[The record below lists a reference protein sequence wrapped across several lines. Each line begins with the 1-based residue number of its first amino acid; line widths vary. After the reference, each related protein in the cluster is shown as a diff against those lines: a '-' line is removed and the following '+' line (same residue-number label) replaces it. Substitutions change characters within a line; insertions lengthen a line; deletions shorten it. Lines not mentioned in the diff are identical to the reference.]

1 MTVAAISSRMRR
13 PFSAASGAIAVSIG
27 IVLVASPTAHAA
39 PTDYQF
45 PNPVVGIIAT
55 PPPWYW
61 SPNGGSIAAR
71 TDPTS
76 PGITRFVGAPNGG
89 CSCTVQWRNLTTGA
103 TGVSEVGWALD
114 DRPIHGYANTGSGI
128 LVASVWPDN
137 SLGRPAITILPTAG
151 SWTVP

>member
-1 MTVAAISSRMRR
+1 MTVAARSMRSRRH
-13 PFSAASGAIAVSIG
+13 FVAASGAIAASVG
-27 IVLVASPTAHAA
+27 IVLAASPPAHAA

-55 PPPWYW
+55 APPWYLA
-61 SPNGGSIAAR
+61 SNGGSVAAR

-76 PGITRFVGAPNGG
+76 PGITRFVTGAG
-89 CSCTVQWRNLTTGA
+89 CSCIVQWRNLTTGA

-114 DRPIHGYANTGSGI
+114 DRPLHGYANTGSGM